1 MEWKKTN
8 NWISF
13 GVKVTRRESEE
24 MREREHG
31 TYSINQ
37 QNGRK
42 NFSWSYLF
50 SSPFFRRKGSEGR
63 GGKEGGMLS
72 VR

>member
-1 MEWKKTN
+1 
-8 NWISF
+8 
-13 GVKVTRRESEE
+13 